1 MSYFKR
7 SLCLPMLLVVL
18 VYASACAP
26 NSSPSA
32 TQTPNSTSEPI
43 ESSNLPTDAAGLPL
57 VAKVNDSGITLAD
70 YEAQVHRYQ
79 SQPFADPENLPK
91 IVLQTMIQQE
101 LIDQA
106 AAKNNIEVT
115 SAEVDQEIQTLI
127 TNSGGTDGWNRWLKD
142 NGFTEDQLRSTMHDT
157 LLTSRMRDRVTGDLT
172 VPVAQVHARHILVS
186 TEDEANQ
193 LLVRLRNGEDFA
205 TLATQYSLDKSSSDD
220 GGDLGWFAK
229 EELIE
234 PELAQMAF
242 QLKVGQIAG
251 PIKTSVGYD
260 ILQTLE
266 TDNRVIDPA
275 KRAQIA
281 QVRFENWLNALA
293 SSAKIETYL

>member
-7 SLCLPMLLVVL
+7 CLCLPMLLLVL

-26 NSSPSA
+26 NNNPASTKTSNPTPA
-32 TQTPNSTSEPI
+32 TVESQT
-43 ESSNLPTDAAGLPL
+43 LPKNDAGLPL
-57 VAKVNDSGITLAD
+57 VAKVNDTGITLAD
-70 YEAQVHRYQ
+70 YELQVHRYQ
-79 SQPFADPENLPK
+79 SQPFANPDNLTK

-106 AAKNNIEVT
+106 AAKNNIAV
-115 SAEVDQEIQTLI
+115 SPGEVDTEIQSLI
-127 TNSGGTDGWNRWLKD
+127 TSSGGADGWKRWLEA
-142 NGFTEDQLRSTMHDT
+142 NGYTEDELRNSMHDT
-157 LLTSRMRDRVTGDLT
+157 LLTSQMRDRVTGDLT
-172 VPVAQVHARHILVS
+172 AAVPQVHARHILLA

-205 TLATQYSLDKSSSDD
+205 TLASQNSLDKSSSDD
-220 GGDLGWFAK
+220 GGDLGWFTQ
-229 EELIE
+229 EQLIE
-234 PELAQMAF
+234 PELGAIAF

-251 PIKTSVGYD
+251 PVKTSVGYD

-266 TDNRVIDPA
+266 TDNRVIDPD

-281 QVRFENWLNALA
+281 QVRFENWLTALA
-293 SSAKIETYL
+293 ASAKIETYL

>member
-7 SLCLPMLLVVL
+7 CLCLPMLLVVL

-26 NSSPSA
+26 KNNSAS
-32 TQTPNSTSEPI
+32 TQAPNSTPLAAEA
-43 ESSNLPTDAAGLPL
+43 SNLPINEAGLPL
-57 VAKVNDSGITLAD
+57 VAKVNDTGITLAD
-70 YEAQVHRYQ
+70 YELQVHRYQ
-79 SQPFADPENLPK
+79 SQPFADPQNLPK
-91 IVLQTMIQQE
+91 IVLQTMIQQV

-115 SAEVDQEIQTLI
+115 SAEVDEEIQTLI
-127 TNSGGTDGWNRWLKD
+127 TSSGGAEGWKRWLD
-142 NGFTEDQLRSTMHDT
+142 SNGYTEDQLRNTMHDT

-172 VPVAQVHARHILVS
+172 TPVAQVHARHILVG

-205 TLATQYSLDKSSSDD
+205 ALATQYSLDKSSSND
-220 GGDLGWFAK
+220 GGDLGWFAQ

-281 QVRFENWLNALA
+281 QVRFESWLNALA

>member
-7 SLCLPMLLVVL
+7 CLCLPMLLFVL

-26 NSSPSA
+26 NSNPAS
-32 TQTPNSTSEPI
+32 TTTPNPTSVAV
-43 ESSNLPTDAAGLPL
+43 ESNTLPTDEAGLPL
-57 VAKVNDSGITLAD
+57 VAKVNDTGITLAD
-70 YEAQVHRYQ
+70 YELAVHRLQ
-79 SQPFADPENLPK
+79 SQPFANPENLPK
-91 IVLQTMIQQE
+91 IVLQTMIQQV

-106 AAKNNIEVT
+106 AAKNNIVVT
-115 SAEVDQEIQTLI
+115 PGEVDTEIQELI
-127 TNSGGTDGWNRWLKD
+127 TNSGGADGWKKWLGD
-142 NGFTEDQLRSTMHDT
+142 NGYTEDELRATMHDT

-172 VPVAQVHARHILVS
+172 TAVPQVHARHILVA

-205 TLATQYSLDKSSSDD
+205 GLAKQYSLDKSSSDD
-220 GGDLGWFAK
+220 GGDLGWFAQ
-229 EELIE
+229 EELTE
-234 PELAQMAF
+234 PGLAAVAF

-251 PIKTSVGYD
+251 PVKTSVGYD

-266 TDNRVIDPA
+266 TDNKVIDPV

-281 QVRFENWLNALA
+281 QVRFENWLNALSA
-293 SSAKIETYL
+293 SAKIESYL

>member
-7 SLCLPMLLVVL
+7 CLCLPILLVVL
-18 VYASACAP
+18 VSAAACAP
-26 NSSPSA
+26 KSNPSS
-32 TQTPNSTSEPI
+32 TQTPNLTPATV
-43 ESSNLPTDAAGLPL
+43 ESSSLPTNDAGLPL
-57 VAKVNDSGITLAD
+57 VAQVNGTGITLAD
-70 YEAQVHRYQ
+70 YELQIHRYQ
-79 SQPFADPENLPK
+79 SQPFADPQNLPK

-106 AAKNNIEVT
+106 ATKNNVEVT
-115 SAEVDQEIQTLI
+115 TAEVDQEIQSLI
-127 TNSGGTDGWNRWLKD
+127 TDSGGAEGWNRWLD
-142 NGFTEDQLRSTMHDT
+142 SNGYTEDQLRTTLRDT
-157 LLTSRMRDRVTGDLT
+157 LLTSRMRDRITGDLT
-172 VPVAQVHARHILVS
+172 TPVAQVHARHILVG

-205 TLATQYSLDKSSSDD
+205 VLATQYSLDKSSSDD
-220 GGDLGWFAK
+220 GGDLGWFAQ

-242 QLKVGQIAG
+242 QLKIGQIAG